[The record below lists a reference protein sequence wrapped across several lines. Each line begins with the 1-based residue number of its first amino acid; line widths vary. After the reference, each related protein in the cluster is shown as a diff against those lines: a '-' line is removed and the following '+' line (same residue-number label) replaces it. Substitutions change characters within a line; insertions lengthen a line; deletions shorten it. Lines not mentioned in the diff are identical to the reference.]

1 MSETD
6 LKVQI
11 RFEATG
17 DKELAKAFT
26 SAANAQKKLED
37 VTRKYEAAQRKSNRA
52 TKAGLTNFTRLT
64 GSMGKFRL
72 SLATLRSNLL
82 VFTFGF
88 NVLNRTLGKA
98 VRAFSEQHTKINWYW
113 R

>member
-1 MSETD
+1 MAETD

-37 VTRKYEAAQRKSNRA
+37 VYGSVNIDLKTGEYTDVAADNK
-52 TKAGLTNFTRLT
+52 KD
-64 GSMGKFRL
+64 
-72 SLATLRSNLL
+72 
-82 VFTFGF
+82 
-88 NVLNRTLGKA
+88 
-98 VRAFSEQHTKINWYW
+98 
-113 R
+113 